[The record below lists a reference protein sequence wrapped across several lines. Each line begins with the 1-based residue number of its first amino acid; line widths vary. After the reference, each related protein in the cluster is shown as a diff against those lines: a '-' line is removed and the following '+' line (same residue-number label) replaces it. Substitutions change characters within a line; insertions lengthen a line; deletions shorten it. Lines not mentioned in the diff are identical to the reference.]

1 MIFFQQKQL
10 DNIMAQMIEWK
21 HEKNLVNYKIA
32 EETMSKRVE
41 DIILNQNTELIWFL
55 EHNSLFTLGTSAKMS
70 DFKNHV
76 NIPRYQTK
84 RGGQTTY
91 HGPGQRIVYLMLDLR
106 KGKKDIKQLVWNI
119 EEWLILVLR
128 DLGISGYRI
137 PGMVGVWVEDHRN
150 VNIDGTR
157 DKKIAAL
164 GLRIKKWVTFH
175 GLALN
180 VNPDLNFFTS
190 INPCGISGKGVTS
203 LQELGVKIETAD
215 VDKIFKQNFS
225 TIFKE

>member
-1 MIFFQQKQL
+1 
-10 DNIMAQMIEWK
+10 MAQMIEWK
-21 HEKNLVNYKIA
+21 HDKNLVDYKIA
-32 EETMSKRVE
+32 EDTMSKRVE
-41 DIILNQNTELIWFL
+41 DIISNQKTELIWFL
-55 EHNSLFTLGTSAKMS
+55 EHDSLFTLGTSAKMS

-76 NIPRYQTK
+76 NIPVYQTK

-106 KGKKDIKQLVWNI
+106 NGNKDIKKLVWNI
-119 EEWLILVLR
+119 EEWLILVLK
-128 DLGISGYRI
+128 DLGILGYRI
-137 PGMVGVWVEDHRN
+137 PGMVGVWVKDPGR

-164 GLRIKKWVTFH
+164 GLRVKKWVTFH

-180 VNPDLNFFTS
+180 VNPNLNFFTN

-203 LQELGVKIETAD
+203 LHELGVKIKTAD
-215 VDKIFKQNFS
+215 VDKIFKKTFS
-225 TIFKE
+225 KIFTK

>member
-1 MIFFQQKQL
+1 
-10 DNIMAQMIEWK
+10 MAQMIEWK
-21 HEKNLVNYKIA
+21 HDKNLVDYKIA
-32 EETMSKRVE
+32 EDTMSKRVE
-41 DIILNQNTELIWFL
+41 DIISNQKTQLIWFL
-55 EHNSLFTLGTSAKMS
+55 EHDNVFTLGTSAKMS

-76 NIPRYQTK
+76 NIPMYQTK

-106 KGKKDIKQLVWNI
+106 NGNKDIKKLVWNI
-119 EEWLILVLR
+119 EEWLILVLK
-128 DLGISGYRI
+128 DLGILGYRI
-137 PGMVGVWVEDHRN
+137 PGMVGVWVKDPGR

-164 GLRIKKWVTFH
+164 GLRVKKWVTFH

-180 VNPDLNFFTS
+180 VNPNLNFFTN

-203 LQELGVKIETAD
+203 LHELGVKIKTAD
-215 VDKIFKQNFS
+215 VDKIFKQTFS
-225 TIFKE
+225 KIFTK

>member
-55 EHNSLFTLGTSAKMS
+55 EHDSLFTLGTSAKMS

-203 LQELGVKIETAD
+203 LQELGVKIKMAD
-215 VDKIFKQNFS
+215 VDKVFKQNFS

>member
-1 MIFFQQKQL
+1 
-10 DNIMAQMIEWK
+10 MAQMIEWK
-21 HEKNLVNYKIA
+21 HDKNFVDYKFA
-32 EETMSKRVE
+32 EHTMSKRVE
-41 DIILNQNTELIWFL
+41 EIISNQKTELIWFL
-55 EHNSLFTLGTSAKMS
+55 EHDSLFTLGTSAKMS

-76 NIPRYQTK
+76 NIPMYQTK

-106 KGKKDIKQLVWNI
+106 NGNKDIKKLVWNI
-119 EEWLILVLR
+119 EEWLILVLK
-128 DLGISGYRI
+128 DLGILGYRI
-137 PGMVGVWVEDHRN
+137 PGMVGVWVKDPGR

-164 GLRIKKWVTFH
+164 GLRVKKWVTFH

-180 VNPDLNFFTS
+180 VNPNLNFFTN

-203 LQELGVKIETAD
+203 LHELGVKIKTAD
-215 VDKIFKQNFS
+215 VDKIFKQTFS
-225 TIFKE
+225 KIFTK

>member
-1 MIFFQQKQL
+1 
-10 DNIMAQMIEWK
+10 MAQMIEWK
-21 HEKNLVNYKIA
+21 HDKNLVDYKFA
-32 EETMSKRVE
+32 EDMMSKRVE
-41 DIILNQNTELIWFL
+41 DIISNQKTELIWFL
-55 EHNSLFTLGTSAKMS
+55 EHDSLFTLGTSAKMS

-76 NIPRYQTK
+76 NIPMHQTK

-106 KGKKDIKQLVWNI
+106 NGNKDIKKLVWNI
-119 EEWLILVLR
+119 EEWLILVLK
-128 DLGISGYRI
+128 DLGILGYRI
-137 PGMVGVWVEDHRN
+137 PGMVGVWVKDPAR

-164 GLRIKKWVTFH
+164 GLRVKKWVTFH

-180 VNPDLNFFTS
+180 VNPNLNFFTN

-203 LQELGVKIETAD
+203 LHELGVKIKTAD
-215 VDKIFKQNFS
+215 VDKIFKQTFS
-225 TIFKE
+225 KIFTK